1 MGAGASVESLSPEDL
16 GKGVASLGNAY
27 ASYNKAV
34 VDEGIS
40 GKVLFKS
47 VQEDE
52 NLFRAFVKE
61 NLGVEKPLHQ
71 TVMYTRYVELVVGGE
86 GDKVEASSDSPLDAL
101 VALAKTIVVKDIKV
115 NDADVHHSFLSYRQ
129 KTEKTFSTILFSGV
143 KALAVD
149 EEFGYPDCKPKQF
162 LDTKSLRDGEDWEA
176 GFVRGLLSSLMMV
189 PLVSWHEGNE
199 GSVAQMVSFS
209 DVNDYQD
216 NVLLEWELALALLE
230 W

>member
-16 GKGVASLGNAY
+16 GKGVASLGKAY
-27 ASYNKAV
+27 EAYNQAV

-40 GKVLFKS
+40 GDVLVKS
-47 VQEDE
+47 VHEDE
-52 NLFRAFVKE
+52 NLFRAFVAE
-61 NLGVEKPLHQ
+61 NLGVQKPLHQ
-71 TVMYTRYVELVVGGE
+71 TVMYTRYVKLLVAGE
-86 GDKVEASSDSPLDAL
+86 GDIEASSDSPLDAL

-115 NDADVHHSFLSYRQ
+115 NDADVHHSFISYRQ
-129 KTEKTFSTILFSGV
+129 KTEKTFSTMLFSGV

-149 EEFGYPDCKPKQF
+149 EEFGYPDCKPKLF

-199 GSVAQMVSFS
+199 GSVAQMVAFS